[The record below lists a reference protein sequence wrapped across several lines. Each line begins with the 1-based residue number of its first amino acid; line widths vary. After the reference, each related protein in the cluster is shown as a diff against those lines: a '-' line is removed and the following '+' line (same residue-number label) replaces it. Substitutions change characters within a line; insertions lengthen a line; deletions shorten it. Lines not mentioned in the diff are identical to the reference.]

1 MMIKKFNY
9 IKYYNLLNFYYN
21 IFSIFFIKKKKSNDI
36 LNNNIA

>member
-21 IFSIFFIKKKKSNDI
+21 IFSIFFIKKKESKDI